1 MALSKSAQTPQAST
15 SRAAGAASTDS
26 SWTAINYGVSGVM
39 KITNGGTG
47 PSAGCNAIIEVAQ
60 DSSGT
65 GAMEYSRQNQG
76 DLTASAV
83 VTIPFGLGVGGL
95 GGDFS
100 HYRTRFSGNT
110 GQAVTVEAQAMTTTA
125 L

>member
-1 MALSKSAQTPQAST
+1 MALTKSAQTPQAST
-15 SRAAGAASTDS
+15 SRAAGAGSTDS
-26 SWTAINYGVSGVM
+26 SWLAIGYGVSGVG
-39 KITNGGTG
+39 KITNGATG
-47 PSAGCNAIIEVAQ
+47 PTVACDFVLEVAQ
-60 DSSGT
+60 DGSGT
-65 GAMEYSRQNQG
+65 GAQEFGRQ
-76 DLTASAV
+76 TAPTTNGAATSF
-83 VTIPFGLGVGGL
+83 PFGLGVGGL